1 MALLVRGSLFFG
13 CFLALL
19 FLIVRV
25 VAASAGAYFTHNL
38 IFRDEVIMQ
47 WEYIASNLS

>member
-1 MALLVRGSLFFG
+1 MALLVCGSLLFG
-13 CFLALL
+13 YFLGLL

-25 VAASAGAYFTHNL
+25 VEASAGAYFTHNL

-47 WEYIASNLS
+47 

>member
-1 MALLVRGSLFFG
+1 MTLSVCGSLFFG

-19 FLIVRV
+19 FLIVQVV
-25 VAASAGAYFTHNL
+25 VANAGAYFSHNL

-47 WEYIASNLS
+47 

>member
-1 MALLVRGSLFFG
+1 MALLVFGSFFFG
-13 CFLALL
+13 YFLALL

-25 VAASAGAYFTHNL
+25 VEASAGAYFTHNL

-47 WEYIASNLS
+47 

>member
-1 MALLVRGSLFFG
+1 MALSVGGSLFFG
-13 CFLALL
+13 CFLDLL

-25 VAASAGAYFTHNL
+25 AVASAGAYLFHNL

-47 WEYIASNLS
+47 